1 VPSKITGYSTT
12 DTVAPLKGSN
22 PSGNVASDKA
32 QSDASTATATAQ
44 TGDQVT
50 LTSSARSLQ
59 KLSAAIAQ
67 APLVNASKVASIKQ
81 ALDSGTYKVNAASV
95 ADKLLQFENGLK

>member
-1 VPSKITGYSTT
+1 MPSKITGYSTT